1 MTVLQVSPHPVW
13 VDELNAALEP
23 LQHAILRTPVVEHA
37 AENRLEPHRIQ
48 EFLVAF
54 YPIVR
59 DFPSWL
65 EILLER
71 APDDGQEFFRDN
83 IRVERRHA
91 AMWRAMGEGFGVP
104 RERFHEAEPPV
115 LPVEIF
121 HEFLTATCREAPF
134 GWAVSATNY
143 AVEGMAQKISEKALR
158 GLSQNERIG
167 PKGRWWLEEHAKY
180 DDEHPVQALEI
191 VKRRVERGESP
202 DAVKHAA
209 FQSLALMREAMI
221 AAYCDGGAAGTAGTG
236 GT

>member
-1 MTVLQVSPHPVW
+1 MTVLQVSPHPGW

-37 AENRLEPHRIQ
+37 ATNRLEPNRIQ
-48 EFLVAF
+48 GFLVAF
-54 YPIVR
+54 YPIIR

-65 EILLER
+65 AILLER
-71 APDDGQEFFRDN
+71 APDDGHEFFRDN
-83 IRVERRHA
+83 IRVERRHE
-91 AMWRAMGEGFGVP
+91 AMWRAMGDAFGVP
-104 RERFHEAEPPV
+104 RERFHEPEPPV
-115 LPVEIF
+115 VPVEIF
-121 HEFLTATCREAPF
+121 HEFLTATCRDAPF

-158 GLSQNERIG
+158 GLNKNERIG

-191 VKRRVERGESP
+191 VKRCVERGESP
-202 DAVKHAA
+202 GAVKHAA

-221 AAYCDGGAAGTAGTG
+221 AAYGDGEAEG
-236 GT
+236 GGP